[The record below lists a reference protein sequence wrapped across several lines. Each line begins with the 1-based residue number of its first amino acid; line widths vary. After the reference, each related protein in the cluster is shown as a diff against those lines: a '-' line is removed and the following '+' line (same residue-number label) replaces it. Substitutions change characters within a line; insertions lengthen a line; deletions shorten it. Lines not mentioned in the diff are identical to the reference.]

1 MRLTR
6 STDGV
11 HKWVAEFDDGTHTRF
26 GAIGY
31 DDYTTGHDQDQRL
44 RYLTRHSKNENW
56 NNPKSA
62 GALSRWI
69 LWGGS
74 TSIETN
80 LASFKRRFPH
90 V

>member
-26 GAIGY
+26 GAVGY

-44 RYLTRHSKNENW
+44 RYLTRHSKRENW

-69 LWGGS
+69 LWNLP
-74 TSIETN
+74 TIE
-80 LASFKRRFPH
+80 ASLRDYKRRFPN